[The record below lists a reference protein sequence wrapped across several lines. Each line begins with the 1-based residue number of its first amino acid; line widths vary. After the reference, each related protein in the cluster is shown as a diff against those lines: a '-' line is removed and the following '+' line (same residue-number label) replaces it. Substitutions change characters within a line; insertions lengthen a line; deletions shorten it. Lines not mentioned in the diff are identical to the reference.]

1 MHGINR
7 RRFISLSIKG
17 LVLLKVMPHNLF
29 AYDATPIKSN
39 GIASKVVQLEGQD
52 CIKHINKSFNILGGV
67 NNFIKKGDV
76 VAIKPNMSFAKEPI
90 YAANTNPD
98 LVAEIV
104 KLCFEHGAKKV
115 YVMDNTLTDARM
127 AYQISGI
134 AKAAADNGAD
144 VVFPLNRY
152 LEEVN
157 INGTFLKK
165 WETYRI
171 YLEADKL
178 INMPVAKHHG
188 SAYLSCAMKNWL
200 GAVGGA
206 RSRFHQKLNQSI
218 YDLASYFKP
227 TLNIVDCTR
236 VLLKN
241 GPSGGNI
248 KDVKILNKVLIST
261 DQVAVD
267 SVAANLLNFNINN
280 IQYLHLGHK
289 NKLGT
294 MLKDD
299 IEIITVNG

>member
-1 MHGINR
+1 MSSINR

-17 LVLLKVMPHNLF
+17 LILLKAMPNNLF
-29 AYDATPIKSN
+29 AYNSPSIKSN
-39 GIASKVVQLEGQD
+39 GSTSKVLQIEGPD
-52 CIKHINKSFNILGGV
+52 CIKHINKSFKILGGF

-104 KLCFEHGAKKV
+104 RLCFENGAKKV
-115 YVMDNTLTDARM
+115 YVMDNTLTDMRM

-134 AKAAADNGAD
+134 AKAAVNNGAE

-157 INGTFLKK
+157 INGNFLKK
-165 WETYRI
+165 WEAYRTF
-171 YLEADKL
+171 LESDKL

-188 SAYLSCAMKNWL
+188 SAYLTCAMKNWL

-206 RSRFHQKLNQSI
+206 RNRFHQKLNQSI

-227 TLNIVDCTR
+227 TLNVVDCTR

-241 GPSGGNI
+241 GPSGGSL
-248 KDVKILNKVLIST
+248 KDVKIMNKILIST

-267 SVAANLLNFNINN
+267 WVAANLLNFDTNK

-294 MLKDD
+294 MYKDD
-299 IEIITVNG
+299 IEIVTVNG